1 MFLSCKPSHHF
12 KQLSHSD
19 QVFTGIPPYNDSTKD
34 NLITHIKSGRR
45 PPRPVDQS
53 QNQWLQ
59 DRVWEMITTSWSGK
73 PQQRCELSVMHR
85 VLSTPSRH
93 DLLLELPP
101 VSRKNLLLLAGELLY
116 TFLILPLDP
125 GERATLRKT
134 QEYISKAISRDRTS
148 ISSLSPKEATALGGT
163 FREVAFPPLN
173 SFLVADTSGG

>member
-1 MFLSCKPSHHF
+1 MLLSCELSHCLI
-12 KQLSHSD
+12 QLFHSD

-34 NLITHIKSGRR
+34 NLITHIKSGQR
-45 PPRPVDQS
+45 PLRPADQS

-101 VSRKNLLLLAGELLY
+101 GSRKNLVPLAEELLY

-148 ISSLSPKEATALGGT
+148 ISSLSPKEAAALGGT
-163 FREVAFPPLN
+163 FREVSFPPLIL
-173 SFLVADTSGG
+173 FLVADISDG